1 VLRCTPGPLGRSPSG
16 GAARPAGPS
25 QLTGRVPGPGAPGT
39 GAVTTPSCA
48 GSVSAVAVP
57 ISPAVAARQSG
68 KPIRA
73 KTCPD
78 CGTVNELD
86 AKFCPMCGH
95 RFSTDFSKAPATTPA
110 KPAAPGEPPFVQM
123 PSTGTV
129 LVNPPPPPIILPPLP
144 KPSTTPKP
152 PTPLPASS
160 SAAAPSPDPD
170 PAANADDDLDG
181 APAPDLTDVDLD
193 RLRRRN
199 RRF

>member
-1 VLRCTPGPLGRSPSG
+1 MPDQPQSLDDLLREQKRCPQCGHVNRL
-16 GAARPAGPS
+16 AAK
-25 QLTGRVPGPGAPGT
+25 V
-39 GAVTTPSCA
+39 CA
-48 GSVSAVAVP
+48 NCGYRFPPESIRAEETVAVP